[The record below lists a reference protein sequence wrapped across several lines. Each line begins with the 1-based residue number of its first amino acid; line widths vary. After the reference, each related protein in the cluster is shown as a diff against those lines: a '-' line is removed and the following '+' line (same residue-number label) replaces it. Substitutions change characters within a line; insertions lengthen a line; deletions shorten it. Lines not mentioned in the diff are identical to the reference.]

1 MEDHE
6 QLLKYA
12 KEYYNTHRENYQD
25 YYTKHRDKM
34 LARSKQ
40 YNKEH
45 HDKFI
50 AYQKRYYIK
59 LKQRRRELKFLN
71 QDATSHMS
79 DYSLTVKFDDIQLVS
94 EIKPIAIINL
104 SSLTTSNIKVQEEAI
119 INVQLKPVIV
129 FD

>member
-1 MEDHE
+1 MEYHE

-45 HDKFI
+45 HDMFV
-50 AYQKRYYIK
+50 ASQRRYCIK
-59 LKQRRRELKFLN
+59 LQQRRRELKFLN
-71 QDATSHMS
+71 PDTTSHKS
-79 DYSLTVKFDDIQLVS
+79 HYS
-94 EIKPIAIINL
+94 
-104 SSLTTSNIKVQEEAI
+104 
-119 INVQLKPVIV
+119 
-129 FD
+129 